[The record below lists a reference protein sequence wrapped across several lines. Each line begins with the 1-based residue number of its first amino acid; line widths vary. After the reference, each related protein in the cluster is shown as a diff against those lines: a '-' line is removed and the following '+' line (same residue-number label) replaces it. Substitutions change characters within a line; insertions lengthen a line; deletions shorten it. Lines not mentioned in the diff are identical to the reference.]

1 MLVTHVVDYDSRGS
15 RADEEEAL
23 DVLVTR
29 ASRAHSPKR
38 LRNGS
43 RGGVGGGDGS
53 SGGGGSRG
61 DGGRSC
67 GQTCGRSAVS
77 DTPAGRQ
84 VGLQQINSRGVL
96 QQY

>member
-1 MLVTHVVDYDSRGS
+1 MFVNHVVDSGSRSS
-15 RADEEEAL
+15 RADDEEAL
-23 DVLVTR
+23 GALVTR

-61 DGGRSC
+61 DGGLSC
-67 GQTCGRSAVS
+67 GQPCGRPAVS
-77 DTPAGRQ
+77 DAPAGRQ
-84 VGLQQINSRGVL
+84 VGLQQINARAVL
-96 QQY
+96 